1 MKNER
6 LEKKEA
12 YFKKRQ
18 FKLLRAYAKGKLKKA
33 EKLRAEL
40 LEANVNFINKSGFK

>member
-1 MKNER
+1 MQNER

-18 FKLLRAYAKGKLKKA
+18 FKLLRAYAK